1 MAVKPG
7 VMASHA
13 TASLLTPLHEFAHA
27 LSSYSNGVTGDFYFD
42 NTQPRVKVK
51 ISRPISG
58 NFGI

>member
-1 MAVKPG
+1 
-7 VMASHA
+7 MASHA